1 MSLVAYSFTILIVT
15 KLISIFKN
23 RYFYRDIYSILSINL
38 TTNQILINM
47 KNLLF
52 KGLSVVLI
60 LAFIMVSCEEK
71 KDKEKYKTTTN
82 DTEAATAQIVLNT
95 PVNSKLP
102 TDVLQSCTVS
112 SSDFN
117 SWFASQTVSE
127 NGAVNAANSVTAPHN
142 DNCDFYKWSEQMF
155 LWVTSPNTSGSY
167 SSGTVM
173 ESDSF
178 YTVSTSV
185 DDVRT
190 LIPHEK
196 GKLISAVANA
206 QKNDGS
212 FADTEEGQATDD
224 VLMAQ
229 NGSLIYYISMVNDVY
244 AQYLNGVANS
254 GGSVSGSEFPTTQD
268 QLNTIIAY
276 AATQGI
282 TVKDPNTL
290 TIEIKTS
297 WVAADKLANAG
308 DYITMNA
315 IVPSYDT
322 SNDQKWVPNGTE
334 TKKLAMIGL
343 HIVGT
348 IDGHPEM
355 VWATFEHV
363 NNAPNLE
370 YTYLDTEN
378 NTQTQAADTG
388 NDWLL
393 NSNSSDTTYNESHMK
408 FCNSN
413 ELNAK
418 KCDELNSIFA
428 NGSNT
433 ISASN
438 TKKTKP
444 WGVANDGVPNP
455 ENTTAAASNSEVIS
469 INNSIL
475 GQLVEGDLRRNY
487 VFIGATWT
495 DGGAAPTGASYSATN
510 TTPGVA
516 IGTSQLANS
525 TMETYAQY
533 GTSYSQYGSCFS
545 CHYNYQT
552 PGLKPS
558 DLSHIYAELLKGENK

>member
-1 MSLVAYSFTILIVT
+1 M
-15 KLISIFKN
+15 
-23 RYFYRDIYSILSINL
+23 
-38 TTNQILINM
+38 
-47 KNLLF
+47 LL
-52 KGLSVVLI
+52 
-60 LAFIMVSCEEK
+60 E
-71 KDKEKYKTTTN
+71 
-82 DTEAATAQIVLNT
+82 
-95 PVNSKLP
+95 
-102 TDVLQSCTVS
+102 TVS
-112 SSDFN
+112 K
-117 SWFASQTVSE
+117 
-127 NGAVNAANSVTAPHN
+127 NGSVNAANSVTAVHN
-142 DNCDFYKWSEQMF
+142 NNCDFYKWSEQMF
-155 LWVTSPNTSGSY
+155 LWVASPNTSGDY

-173 ESDSF
+173 ESNSF

-185 DDVRT
+185 DGVRT

-206 QKNDGS
+206 QKNDKL
-212 FADTEEGQATDD
+212 FADDSEEGQATDD

-254 GGSVSGSEFPTTQD
+254 GGSVSGDEFPTTQD
-268 QLNTIIAY
+268 QLDAIVAY
-276 AATQGI
+276 AKTQGI

-297 WVAADKLANAG
+297 WVAADELKNASN
-308 DYITMNA
+308 YITMDA
-315 IVPSYDT
+315 IVPTYDT
-322 SNDQKWVPNGTE
+322 SNNQKWSPNGSTQ
-334 TKKLAMIGL
+334 KKLAMIGI

-378 NTQTQAADTG
+378 NTKTHAADTG

-393 NSNSSDTTYNESHMK
+393 NGDSSSSTYNQSHMK

-413 ELNAK
+413 ELSGH

-428 NGSNT
+428 TADNT

-438 TKKTKP
+438 TKMTKP
-444 WGVANDGVPNP
+444 WGVANEGAPNA
-455 ENTTAAASNSEVIS
+455 ENSTPAASNSEVIS

-475 GQLVEGDLRRNY
+475 GQLAEGDLRKNY
-487 VFIGATWT
+487 IFIGATWT
-495 DGGAAPTGASYSATN
+495 DSGAAPTGTSYSSTN
-510 TTPGVA
+510 TASGVA

-525 TMETYAQY
+525 TMETYAQN
-533 GTSYSQYGSCFS
+533 GAGYSQYGSCFS
-545 CHYNYQT
+545 CHSNFQK
-552 PGLKPS
+552 PGLKPA
-558 DLSHIYAELLKGENK
+558 DLSHIYSELLKGENQ

>member
-1 MSLVAYSFTILIVT
+1 
-15 KLISIFKN
+15 
-23 RYFYRDIYSILSINL
+23 
-38 TTNQILINM
+38 M

-52 KGLSVVLI
+52 KGLSIVLI

-71 KDKEKYKTTTN
+71 KDKGKYKTTTN
-82 DTEAATAQIVLNT
+82 DTGAATAQIVMNT
-95 PVNSKLP
+95 TPMNSKLP

-117 SWFASQTVSE
+117 SWFASDTVSE
-127 NGAVNAANSVTAPHN
+127 NGAVNAANSVTASHIN
-142 DNCDFYKWSEQMF
+142 NCDFYKWSEQMF
-155 LWVTSPNTSGSY
+155 LWITSPNTSGSY
-167 SSGTVM
+167 SNGTVM

-185 DDVRT
+185 DGVRT

-206 QKNDGS
+206 QKNDKL

-276 AATQGI
+276 AKTQGI

-290 TIEIKTS
+290 TMEIKTS
-297 WVAADKLANAG
+297 WVAADELTNID

-315 IVPSYDT
+315 IVPTYDT
-322 SNDQKWVPNGTE
+322 TNDQKWTPNGAE
-334 TKKLAMIGL
+334 PKKLAMIGL

-370 YTYLDTEN
+370 YTYLDTKSD
-378 NTQTQAADTG
+378 TKTQAADTG

-393 NSNSSDTTYNESHMK
+393 NSDSSNSTYNQSHMI
-408 FCNSN
+408 FCNSQA
-413 ELNAK
+413 LQQK
-418 KCDELNSIFA
+418 KCDTL
-428 NGSNT
+428 NT
-433 ISASN
+433 IIAKEGNTVSASN
-438 TKKTKP
+438 TKMTKP
-444 WGVANDGVPNP
+444 WGVANEGAPNA
-455 ENTTAAASNSEVIS
+455 ENKTPAASNSEVIS
-469 INNSIL
+469 MNNSVL
-475 GQLVEGDLRRNY
+475 GQLVAGDLRTNY
-487 VFIGATWT
+487 IFIGATWT
-495 DGGAAPTGASYSATN
+495 DGGAAPDGTSYSATN
-510 TTPGVA
+510 TAPGVA

-525 TMETYAQY
+525 TMETYAQNGASYAQY
-533 GTSYSQYGSCFS
+533 GTCFS
-545 CHYNYQT
+545 CHSNFSD
-552 PGLKPS
+552 PGLTPS

>member
-1 MSLVAYSFTILIVT
+1 
-15 KLISIFKN
+15 
-23 RYFYRDIYSILSINL
+23 
-38 TTNQILINM
+38 M
-47 KNLLF
+47 KNIFF
-52 KGLSVVLI
+52 KGLSIVLI

-71 KDKEKYKTTTN
+71 KEKEKYTTTN
-82 DTEAATAQIVLNT
+82 DTGTATAQIVMST
-95 PVNSKLP
+95 PINSKLP
-102 TDVLQSCTVS
+102 ADVLQSCTVS
-112 SSDFN
+112 SSDFS
-117 SWFASQTVSE
+117 SWFASQPISK
-127 NGAVNAANSVTAPHN
+127 NGAVNAANSVTAVHN
-142 DNCDFYKWSEQMF
+142 NNCDFYKWSEQMF
-155 LWVTSPNTSGSY
+155 LWITSPNTSGNY

-185 DDVRT
+185 DGVRT

-206 QKNDGS
+206 QKNDKL

-268 QLNTIIAY
+268 QLYTIIAY
-276 AATQGI
+276 AKTQGI

-297 WVAADKLANAG
+297 WVAADELANV
-308 DYITMNA
+308 DNYITMNA
-315 IVPSYDT
+315 IVPTYDT
-322 SNDQKWVPNGTE
+322 TNDQKWVPNGAE
-334 TKKLAMIGL
+334 PKKLAMIGL

-370 YTYLDTEN
+370 YTYLDTKSD
-378 NTQTQAADTG
+378 TKTQAADTG

-393 NSNSSDTTYNESHMK
+393 NSDSSDSNYNKSHMK
-408 FCNSN
+408 FCNAS
-413 ELNAK
+413 ELKAK
-418 KCDELNSIFA
+418 KCDELNTIFA
-428 NGSNT
+428 TENNT

-438 TKKTKP
+438 TTMTKP

-455 ENTTAAASNSEVIS
+455 ENSTAAASNSEVIS
-469 INNSIL
+469 MNNSVL
-475 GQLVEGDLRRNY
+475 GQLASGDLRSNY
-487 VFIGATWT
+487 IFIGATWT
-495 DGGAAPTGASYSATN
+495 DGGAAPNGTSYSSTN
-510 TTPGVA
+510 TAPGVA

-525 TMETYAQY
+525 TMETYAQN
-533 GTSYSQYGSCFS
+533 GAGYSQYGTCFS
-545 CHYNYQT
+545 CHSNFSD
-552 PGLKPS
+552 PGLTPS

>member
-1 MSLVAYSFTILIVT
+1 
-15 KLISIFKN
+15 
-23 RYFYRDIYSILSINL
+23 
-38 TTNQILINM
+38 M

-52 KGLSVVLI
+52 KGLSIVLI

-82 DTEAATAQIVLNT
+82 DAGAAMAQIVLST
-95 PVNSKLP
+95 PINSKLP

-112 SSDFN
+112 NSDFN
-117 SWFASQTVSE
+117 SWFASKTVSE
-127 NGAVNAANSVTAPHN
+127 NGAVNAANSVTAVHN
-142 DNCDFYKWSEQMF
+142 NNCDFYKWSEQMF
-155 LWVTSPNTSGSY
+155 LWITSPNTSGDY

-190 LIPHEK
+190 LIPHEE

-206 QKNDGS
+206 QKNDGL
-212 FADTEEGQATDD
+212 FVDTEEGQATDD

-268 QLNTIIAY
+268 QLNTIIAF

-297 WVAADKLANAG
+297 WVDADQLTNAD

-315 IVPSYDT
+315 IVPTYDT
-322 SNDQKWVPNGTE
+322 SNDQKWVPNGTGE
-334 TKKLAMIGL
+334 KKLAMIGI

-370 YTYLDTEN
+370 YTYLDTES
-378 NTQTQAADTG
+378 NTKTQAADTG

-393 NSNSSDTTYNESHMK
+393 NSDSSNSTYNQSHMI
-408 FCNSN
+408 FCNSD
-413 ELNAK
+413 ELKAK
-418 KCDELNSIFA
+418 KCDELNTIVA
-428 NGSNT
+428 KDSNT

-438 TKKTKP
+438 TKMTKP
-444 WGVANDGVPNP
+444 WGAANEGAPNA
-455 ENTTAAASNSEVIS
+455 ENDTPAASNSEVIS
-469 INNSIL
+469 INNSVL
-475 GQLVEGDLRRNY
+475 GQLVAGDLRKNY
-487 VFIGATWT
+487 IFIGATWT
-495 DGGAAPTGASYSATN
+495 DGGAAPDGTSYSSTN
-510 TTPGVA
+510 TAPGVA

-525 TMETYAQY
+525 TMETYAQNGASYALY
-533 GTSYSQYGSCFS
+533 GTCFS
-545 CHYNYQT
+545 CHHSAS

-558 DLSHIYAELLKGENK
+558 DLSHIYSELLKGESK

>member
-1 MSLVAYSFTILIVT
+1 
-15 KLISIFKN
+15 
-23 RYFYRDIYSILSINL
+23 
-38 TTNQILINM
+38 M

-52 KGLSVVLI
+52 KNLSIALV
-60 LAFIMVSCEEK
+60 LAFIMTSCEGK
-71 KDKEKYKTTTN
+71 KDKEKYKTTTDN
-82 DTEAATAQIVLNT
+82 PKTTTTEIAMTT
-95 PVNSKLP
+95 PIHSKLP

-112 SSDFN
+112 SSDFS
-117 SWFASQTVSE
+117 SWFTSKTVSKD
-127 NGAVNAANSVTAPHN
+127 GAVMPANSVTATHN
-142 DNCDFYKWSEQMF
+142 NNCDFYKWSEQMF
-155 LWVTSPNTSGSY
+155 LWITSPNTSGSY
-167 SSGTVM
+167 NSGTVM

-178 YTVSTSV
+178 YTVSTLV
-185 DDVRT
+185 DGVRE

-206 QKNDGS
+206 QKNDRL
-212 FADTEEGQATDD
+212 FIDTEEGQATDD

-244 AQYLNGVANS
+244 AQYLNGVAHKVKGLNEN
-254 GGSVSGSEFPTTQD
+254 EFPTTQD
-268 QLNTIIAY
+268 QLDIIVAF
-276 AATQGI
+276 AKEQGI

-297 WVAADKLANAG
+297 WVDANELSNVS

-322 SNDQKWVPNGTE
+322 SNNQKWVPNGTE
-334 TKKLAMIGL
+334 KKKLAMIGM

-370 YTYLDTEN
+370 YTYVDTEN
-378 NTQTQAADTG
+378 NTKTKPADTG

-393 NSNSSDTTYNESHMK
+393 NSDSSDSNYNQSHMT
-408 FCNSN
+408 FCNSD
-413 ELNAK
+413 ELTAK
-418 KCDELNSIFA
+418 KCDKLNSIVA
-428 NGSNT
+428 KEGYT

-438 TKKTKP
+438 TKMTKP
-444 WGVANDGVPNP
+444 WGVANEGVPNP
-455 ENTTAAASNSEVIS
+455 ENSTAAASNSEVIS
-469 INNSIL
+469 MNNSVL
-475 GQLVEGDLRRNY
+475 GQLKVGDLRKNY
-487 VFIGATWT
+487 IFIGATWT
-495 DGGAAPTGASYSATN
+495 DSGAAPNGKSYSATN
-510 TTPGVA
+510 TNSGVA

-525 TMETYAQY
+525 TMETYALN

-545 CHYNYQT
+545 CHSNYQT

-558 DLSHIYAELLKGENK
+558 DLSHIYTNLLKGVKL